1 MQTRISITE
10 NVGVLTVTYGANL
23 IKDEVDI
30 EGKAING
37 IAEVEAHV
45 VGEGIDMTR
54 YYLSTGQF
62 RPSASAERLTTK
74 ENKAIL
80 TRVKSL
86 FDEYGKI

>member
-1 MQTRISITE
+1 MQTRITITE
-10 NVGVLTVTYGANL
+10 SVGVLSATYAVNL
-23 IKDEVDI
+23 IKDEVDT
-30 EGKAING
+30 EGNAVNG
-37 IAEVEAHV
+37 ISEVEVHV

-54 YYLSTGQF
+54 HYLSTGQF